1 MRFSDF
7 KYAGKRKQIRRE
19 RFLAEMDRCTRGA
32 SRKTEAI
39 SPLLSGAPPEL
50 SEGFDTIWPVSGR
63 KNREIF
69 QIRPGSPVVFRM
81 RQSFHRF

>member
-1 MRFSDF
+1 MIVFLF
-7 KYAGKRKQIRRE
+7 AQIS
-19 RFLAEMDRCTRGA
+19 RGA
-32 SRKTEAI
+32 RGALRKTEAI

-63 KNREIF
+63 KNREVF

>member
-1 MRFSDF
+1 MDHGPTKVDPRIEDFSYLL
-7 KYAGKRKQIRRE
+7 KCHVVRE
-19 RFLAEMDRCTRGA
+19 VR
-32 SRKTEAI
+32 RKTAAI
-39 SPLLSGAPPEL
+39 SPHLSGAPPEL

-63 KNREIF
+63 KNREVF